1 MVATSGMTS
10 LCAYLIAKCVC
21 LQSDTYCILDFCLFD
36 GIFFSFP
43 LLFGLEGVIN
53 ILTH

>member
-1 MVATSGMTS
+1 MTRMTS
-10 LCAYLIAKCVC
+10 LYAYLIAKCVC
-21 LQSDTYCILDFCLFD
+21 LQSDTYHILDFCLL

-43 LLFGLEGVIN
+43 FLFGLEGVIN

>member
-1 MVATSGMTS
+1 MVATSRMTS

-21 LQSDTYCILDFCLFD
+21 LQSDTYYILDFCLF
-36 GIFFSFP
+36 GIFFSVPF
-43 LLFGLEGVIN
+43 LFGLEGVIN